1 MGQKTNPVGF
11 RLGIVDTWRSTW
23 FASKKQFGDFLVEDV
38 RIRRF
43 LDKELFNAQCSKIE
57 IHRYVGRII
66 INCHVVRLGIAVGR
80 GGARREELRRKLLK
94 FIKSATDVHLDF
106 YEETKPDLSAEV
118 VAGNVITQIEKR
130 INFRRV
136 LRQTVKRCMQ
146 SGAKGI
152 KIMVAGRLNGAE
164 MSRTEWTI
172 KGKIPLHTLRAKIDF
187 HTGTARTIY
196 GSIGVKVWV
205 YTGNVVPQRH
215 KTEVVA

>member
-11 RLGIVDTWRSTW
+11 RLGIVENWRSTW
-23 FASKKQFGDFLVEDV
+23 YAPKKNYGSYLIEDIK
-38 RIRRF
+38 IRRL
-43 LDKELFNAQCSKIE
+43 LDKELFNAQCSRIE

-66 INCHVVRLGIAVGR
+66 INCYVVRLGIAVGK
-80 GGARREELRRKLLK
+80 GGARREELRKKLQK
-94 FIKSATDVHLDF
+94 VIRSAQDIHLDF

-146 SGAKGI
+146 SGAKGV

-172 KGKIPLHTLRAKIDF
+172 KGKIPLHTLRARIDF
-187 HTGTARTIY
+187 HTGVARTIY
-196 GSIGVKVWV
+196 GAIGVKVWV
-205 YTGNVVPQRH
+205 YTGNVVPQKRRV
-215 KTEVVA
+215 EVNN